1 MGWFLVLLAA
11 AIEVLW
17 ASILKYAETPLEWLG
32 IAALIAISFIMLIKS
47 YKQIPVAAA
56 YTVFVGIGTVGTY
69 IVGMLLGEPFS
80 LMQMIFLAL
89 LLIGIIGMKRSTDEN
104 EQPTKEVAH

>member
-11 AIEVLW
+11 TIEVLW
-17 ASILKYAETPLEWLG
+17 ASILKYAETPLEWFG

-47 YKQIPVAAA
+47 YKKIPVAAA

-89 LLIGIIGMKRSTDEN
+89 LLIGIIGMKRSTDEK
-104 EQPTKEVAH
+104 EQPSKEIIN